1 MNLLLLSYSRSIHER
16 ILSPSFN
23 RHFCRLP
30 KKKTRVFKW
39 RGRIRSIWNS
49 LNALTLPTRGEG
61 WPGVTNSFITGNHHH
76 HHHHQRL
83 DHHRPWSSSFLY
95 TFLGTDSFHALSQP
109 RIARH
114 PGAKVERTWL
124 DSEGMEFNPRLQFS
138 ESSVERNSNESR
150 RLIAP
155 DDRPPITQHQRFFR
169 SPLEDNNTGWNE
181 KRRRGHAREIGASGS
196 RGDTSAPFFPILSP
210 PRFPFLSFL
219 RSSLS
224 PDSLWPAP
232 LSRRCAGRSSRRRLA
247 VDPSPRPCLR
257 PWPPR
262 RASPLLPS

>member
-1 MNLLLLSYSRSIHER
+1 MTGPNSQHLKLFKRVNASYERRRLGWRDELLHHRQPPSSSSSSTSRS
-16 ILSPSFN
+16 SPSVIVIVSLHFSRDRLVSRFIAATN
-23 RHFCRLP
+23 RASPRSKSWTNLTRL
-30 KKKTRVFKW
+30 
-39 RGRIRSIWNS
+39 G
-49 LNALTLPTRGEG
+49 GD
-61 WPGVTNSFITGNHHH
+61 GVQS
-76 HHHHQRL
+76 
-83 DHHRPWSSSFLY
+83 
-95 TFLGTDSFHALSQP
+95 
-109 RIARH
+109 
-114 PGAKVERTWL
+114 
-124 DSEGMEFNPRLQFS
+124 S

>member
-1 MNLLLLSYSRSIHER
+1 MTGPNSQHPKLFKRVNASYERRRLAWRDELLHHRQPPSSSSSSTSRS
-16 ILSPSFN
+16 SPSVIVIVSLHFSRDRLVSRFIAATN
-23 RHFCRLP
+23 RASPRSKSWTNLTRLGGDGVQSSASIFRIFCWAQQQ
-30 KKKTRVFKW
+30 RVTP
-39 RGRIRSIWNS
+39 
-49 LNALTLPTRGEG
+49 LNCPRQPSPDYPT
-61 WPGVTNSFITGNHHH
+61 PT
-76 HHHHQRL
+76 
-83 DHHRPWSSSFLY
+83 
-95 TFLGTDSFHALSQP
+95 
-109 RIARH
+109 
-114 PGAKVERTWL
+114 
-124 DSEGMEFNPRLQFS
+124 
-138 ESSVERNSNESR
+138 
-150 RLIAP
+150 
-155 DDRPPITQHQRFFR
+155 FR

>member
-1 MNLLLLSYSRSIHER
+1 MTGPNSQHLKLFKRVNASCERRRLAWRDELLHHRQPPSSSSSSTSRS
-16 ILSPSFN
+16 SPSVIVIVSLHFSRDRLVSRFIAATN
-23 RHFCRLP
+23 RASPRSKSWTNLTRL
-30 KKKTRVFKW
+30 
-39 RGRIRSIWNS
+39 G
-49 LNALTLPTRGEG
+49 GD
-61 WPGVTNSFITGNHHH
+61 GVQS
-76 HHHHQRL
+76 
-83 DHHRPWSSSFLY
+83 
-95 TFLGTDSFHALSQP
+95 
-109 RIARH
+109 
-114 PGAKVERTWL
+114 
-124 DSEGMEFNPRLQFS
+124 S

>member
-1 MNLLLLSYSRSIHER
+1 MTGPNSQHLKLFKRVNASYERRRLAWRDELLHHRQPPSSSSSSTSRS
-16 ILSPSFN
+16 SPSVIVIVSLHFSRDRLVSRFIAATN
-23 RHFCRLP
+23 RASPRSKSWTNLTRL
-30 KKKTRVFKW
+30 
-39 RGRIRSIWNS
+39 RGD
-49 LNALTLPTRGEG
+49 
-61 WPGVTNSFITGNHHH
+61 GVQS
-76 HHHHQRL
+76 
-83 DHHRPWSSSFLY
+83 
-95 TFLGTDSFHALSQP
+95 
-109 RIARH
+109 
-114 PGAKVERTWL
+114 
-124 DSEGMEFNPRLQFS
+124 S